1 MAAYTNGIITAVAA
15 SPSSLHDTGAVPAL
29 IEAHEKI
36 LGSPSWI
43 AADTKY
49 GSEECLAYLQERE
62 IKTSISP
69 DSRSNKP
76 NYYSKEEFT
85 YDEKEDYYI
94 CPQGNILKRKAKT
107 YKLNRIKYRGKKKDC
122 LLCPKRK
129 KCIDSKNTNPRTV
142 TRHDSQYYQK
152 AS

>member
-15 SPSSLHDTGAVPAL
+15 SPSSLHDTGAVPTL

-107 YKLNRIKYRGKKKDC
+107 YKLNRIK
-122 LLCPKRK
+122 
-129 KCIDSKNTNPRTV
+129 
-142 TRHDSQYYQK
+142 
-152 AS
+152 